1 MRSFK
6 FSKNCLCTKIMNL
19 QKPKIFGI
27 FVNHFLKHVNIFAQ
41 NTISFQKLN
50 QSKCIGTM
58 LNSLM
63 THVSSI
69 FLSTNFFEAIFAVGF
84 EVSQDLFQ
92 KKLKRLWNH
101 VWNDLSVK
109 EFVLLHSRH
118 NFCST
123 FFLLKML
130 KDDDIIWWLS
140 NTHQCRVVLTQ
151 ALKFF
156 WAFRLLQKLV
166 YKFADC
172 FCTMNLAN

>member
-1 MRSFK
+1 MRAFK

-41 NTISFQKLN
+41 NNISFQKFN

-69 FLSTNFFEAIFAVGF
+69 FLSTNFFEAIFPVGF

-92 KKLKRLWNH
+92 NKLNRLWN
-101 VWNDLSVK
+101 DLTVK
-109 EFVLLHSRH
+109 NSFCCIRVTIFARH
-118 NFCST
+118 F
-123 FFLLKML
+123 
-130 KDDDIIWWLS
+130 
-140 NTHQCRVVLTQ
+140 
-151 ALKFF
+151 FF
-156 WAFRLLQKLV
+156 WKCWKMMISFDGFPIHTNAVWFWRKL
-166 YKFADC
+166 
-172 FCTMNLAN
+172 

>member
-1 MRSFK
+1 MRAFK

-41 NTISFQKLN
+41 NNISFQTFN

-69 FLSTNFFEAIFAVGF
+69 FLSTNFFEAIFAVDF

-92 KKLKRLWNH
+92 KKLKRL
-101 VWNDLSVK
+101 WNDLSVK

-151 ALKFF
+151 ALKIF

-172 FCTMNLAN
+172 FCTMNIAN